1 MLKRSISISYFVLTI
16 FLDQFKMPRGTS
28 WTQQE
33 DLDLCQHWIAASED
47 PVKGTYQKK
56 DTLWATILNGMGTER
71 TSSAVQNRWSDISRD
86 VLKFIGILTQLL
98 KIYKSGWGV
107 IEYEAQAAIAFKK
120 EQGDDFRFKHCYEFL
135 KDKKRFTTP
144 SSAITSPPTNT
155 SSVTTLSA
163 HRCEHSR
170 TIELQTFIS

>member
-1 MLKRSISISYFVLTI
+1 
-16 FLDQFKMPRGTS
+16 MPRGTS

-120 EQGDDFRFKHCYEFL
+120 EQGDDFLLFS
-135 KDKKRFTTP
+135 KDGLYDKRGYNRLNRWRIFGLASIVIP
-144 SSAITSPPTNT
+144 
-155 SSVTTLSA
+155 LSGGKFD
-163 HRCEHSR
+163 S
-170 TIELQTFIS
+170 L